1 MNHLVILIPAALLLG
16 FIGLMAFLWSLKT
29 GQYND
34 LDGDAWRILDD
45 DKDAALVKRTIDPKP
60 DRR

>member
-1 MNHLVILIPAALLLG
+1 MNLLVFLIPAALLLG

-45 DKDAALVKRTIDPKP
+45 ESEAP
-60 DRR
+60 DESRR